1 MSRTH
6 AEIRAASMG
15 AAAALALAGASA
27 SGAGFF
33 VAGWPVADPSHTA
46 VSTATSIIADPAH
59 NTSPPCA
66 LEARDRTIGLSGIT
80 ALRSDKYCGF
90 VLIVR

>member
-1 MSRTH
+1 MSITH

-46 VSTATSIIADPAH
+46 VSSTTSIFAGPARD
-59 NTSPPCA
+59 TSSPCA
-66 LEARDRTIGLSGIT
+66 LDARGRTIGLSGT
-80 ALRSDKYCGF
+80 SAFRSDKYCGF